1 MPARFFRFKKSLS
14 SYRRRVAR
22 LVRASKKRK
31 KLKQPWLLRPSSK
44 RLQIVRSR
52 GLLTQRETKV
62 MESAL
67 LPNATV
73 VSRLLIHSI
82 VPVAAR
88 IVKAL
93 TVKAVVALSTQRQW
107 RVPESE
113 CLPHW
118 RR

>member
-1 MPARFFRFKKSLS
+1 MMSARSFRFKKSLI

-22 LVRASKKRK
+22 VVMASK
-31 KLKQPWLLRPSSK
+31 KLKQPRLLRPSSK
-44 RLQIVRSR
+44 RLQTAVSR
-52 GLLTQRETKV
+52 GPHTQRETKV
-62 MESAL
+62 TESAL

-73 VSRLLIHSI
+73 VSRLLMHSI

-88 IVKAL
+88 IVMAL
-93 TVKAVVALSTQRQW
+93 TVKATAVALSTQSQW